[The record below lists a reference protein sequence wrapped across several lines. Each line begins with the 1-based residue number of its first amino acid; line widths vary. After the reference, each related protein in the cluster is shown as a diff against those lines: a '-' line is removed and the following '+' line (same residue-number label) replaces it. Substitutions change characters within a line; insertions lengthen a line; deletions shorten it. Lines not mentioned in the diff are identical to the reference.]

1 MIKNINQLVNNKKCY
16 NYLIKYL
23 PLLTNDKIHQLHR
36 YKGIYYKEISM
47 KTFEGKFACG
57 ATSYLLYHYIK
68 TFYNIDIKFMLS
80 TFGYGKYKED
90 HLFLTY
96 NKYIID
102 PTYKQFIYS
111 SCHNMEYN
119 NFVSNNSPF
128 VYIGNDFVNFY
139 KLYQRKYFD
148 ITNEHFSNDNLVF
161 WEKPKDVTQRYLDI
175 DLNEIIITDTK
186 EKQYLLDSLFKEI
199 R

>member
-1 MIKNINQLVNNKKCY
+1 M
-16 NYLIKYL
+16 KYL
-23 PLLTNDKIHQLHR
+23 PMLSYTNINSLH
-36 YKGIYYKEISM
+36 KNNNISM
-47 KTFEGKFACG
+47 ETFEGKLACG
-57 ATSYLLYHYIK
+57 ATSYLLYFYIRK
-68 TFYNIDIKFMLS
+68 YQNIDLKFMLS

-139 KLYQRKYFD
+139 NLYQSKYFD

-161 WEKPKDVTQRYLDI
+161 WEKPKDVTQIYLDI

-186 EKQYLLDSLFKEI
+186 YKKYLLNSLLNETS
-199 R
+199 